1 MILEIN
7 NYLKR
12 STASSKLAV
21 FRICFGLM
29 MLYSMLRFWSKGW
42 IDSIY
47 IAPKFHFKYF
57 GFEWAQSLGEYTYLL
72 FIVCILCAVLIT
84 IGLWYRLGMI
94 LFFFSFTYIELI
106 EKTTYLNHYYFISIL
121 SFLLVFLPANKC
133 FSMDVFLRKKQYK
146 EIPQWTVDAIK
157 LLMVIVYFYAG
168 LAKINSDWLLK
179 ALPLKIWMPSKYDI
193 PIIGETLLQQEWVHY
208 AMSWGG
214 MFYDLSIPFLLLYR
228 KTRFF
233 GFLMVVFFHIF
244 TAILFPIGMFPYIMI
259 VSALVFFDGNTH
271 DKIIKFLNKMIKPIG
286 SLWSTV
292 TYDSISQY
300 HYKRLKG
307 AQWILCV
314 FFIVQ
319 LALPFRYILYPS
331 ELFWAEEG
339 YRFSWRVM
347 LVEKIG
353 YTNFKV
359 VNKTSGSSFYVRN
372 GHFLTDLQ
380 IKQMSFQPDMI
391 LEYAHYLGDHFKNQG
406 HRNIGIYAESFV
418 SLNGRSNQ
426 QFIDPEV
433 DLLLEKESFKHKHW
447 IKPFKDEIKGF

>member
-433 DLLLEKESFKHKHW
+433 DLLLEKKSFKHKHW